1 MATFGRVIAEHRF
14 EPGRLEDVL
23 QFLKRT
29 RSELR
34 MLRKVRVSR
43 EWVRVIDVNGDWF
56 EVTGIGY
63 ADPDVIAVLNAV
75 NTPFNRET
83 IHQPTADEF
92 KEFRTSRRYAWAAD
106 RVM

>member
-1 MATFGRVIAEHRF
+1 MKNSGRAVAEHRF
-14 EPGRLEDVL
+14 EPERLPETL
-23 QFLKRT
+23 EFLKRT

-43 EWVRVIDVNGDWF
+43 EWVRIFDVNGDWF
-56 EVTGIGY
+56 EVSGVGY
-63 ADPDVIAVLNAV
+63 ADADVIAVLVAV

-83 IHQPTADEF
+83 IHEPINAEY
-92 KEFRTSRRYAWAAD
+92 KEFLTSRRYCWAAD

>member
-1 MATFGRVIAEHRF
+1 MKSSGHAIAEHRF
-14 EPGRLEDVL
+14 ESERPTDALE
-23 QFLKRT
+23 FLKRT

-43 EWVRVIDVNGDWF
+43 EWFRIFDINGDWF
-56 EVTGIGY
+56 EVSGVGY
-63 ADPDVIAVLNAV
+63 ADAEIIPILVAV

-83 IHQPTADEF
+83 IHQPTDAEY
-92 KEFRTSRRYAWAAD
+92 KEFRTGRRYCWAAD

>member
-1 MATFGRVIAEHRF
+1 MSSGRAIAEHRF
-14 EPGRLEDVL
+14 EPGKLDDVL
-23 QFLKRT
+23 AFLKRT

-43 EWVRVIDVNGDWF
+43 AWVRVFDVNGDWF
-56 EVTGIGY
+56 EVTGVGY
-63 ADPDVIAVLNAV
+63 GDADVIPILDAINA
-75 NTPFNRET
+75 PFNRDT
-83 IHQPTADEF
+83 IHEPVNVEF

>member
-1 MATFGRVIAEHRF
+1 MNSGRAIAEHRF
-14 EPGRLEDVL
+14 EPGKLDDVL
-23 QFLKRT
+23 AFLKRT

-43 EWVRVIDVNGDWF
+43 EWVRVFDVNGDWF
-56 EVTGIGY
+56 EVTGVGY
-63 ADPDVIAVLNAV
+63 GDADVVPILCAV

-83 IHQPTADEF
+83 IHDPINDEF